1 MTPDTAKGR
10 SGSAH
15 PDKAG
20 NPTLRSRLMRLVL
33 IPLSVILLIDIAG
46 SYFVVRHVAN
56 SVYDIELNEIARE
69 LLLHV
74 THDGREFGF
83 NLSAEA
89 ERTLFLDEE
98 DDVYYLIQTEEGDV
112 LAGDPTLPVR
122 KKFRNGKETAYY
134 DDVFDGKPVRIAL
147 LHGKP
152 LVHPASEPVTIQ
164 VAETQVKRD
173 RYMRTLLLQVILPQ
187 VLLILIAGVLIWR
200 GVAQGLAPLRR
211 LQHEVGMRSHLD
223 LSPIHATDVPG
234 EVEPLVSA
242 VNDLM
247 TRVDTVLGFQERFIA
262 DTAHQLRTPVAG
274 LKAHLEL
281 ALRETDSTQVQ
292 RALGHLY
299 TSAERLSRLVS
310 QLLSLAR
317 NEPHNVVANFQP
329 FDLNQV
335 ALRATQDWVPHAY
348 KKDIDLGFE
357 ASDEPVQLNGE
368 AVRVTEMINNLVDN
382 AIRYTPS
389 GGHVTVRIRQDDESA
404 HLIVSDDGPRIPVEE
419 RQRIFERFHR
429 LLGTHEEGS
438 GLGLAIVH
446 EIATLHNATIVLEDD
461 ADGVGNTFT
470 VSFPISHAAQQ

>member
-1 MTPDTAKGR
+1 MPDSVKSR
-10 SGSAH
+10 
-15 PDKAG
+15 G

-56 SVYDIELNEIARE
+56 SVYDVELNEIARE

-74 THDGREFGF
+74 TKDGERFGF

-98 DDVYYLIQTEEGDV
+98 DDVFYVIRTGDGNI
-112 LAGDPTLPVR
+112 LAGDPTLPVQ
-122 KKFRNGKETAYY
+122 KKIRVGKETAYY

-147 LHGKP
+147 LRGQP
-152 LVHPASEPVTIQ
+152 LVHPATEPVFIQ
-164 VAETQVKRD
+164 VAETQLKRA
-173 RYMRTLLLQVILPQ
+173 RYIRTLLLQVILPQ
-187 VLLILIAGVLIWR
+187 VLLILIAGLLIWR
-200 GVAQGLAPLRR
+200 GVAQGLAPLRK

-234 EVEPLVSA
+234 EVEPLVGA

-274 LKAHLEL
+274 LKAHIEL
-281 ALRETDSTQVQ
+281 ALRETDFTQVQ

-348 KKDIDLGFE
+348 RKDIDLGFE
-357 ASDEPVQLNGE
+357 TADKPVQLNGE
-368 AVRVTEMINNLVDN
+368 AVRVTEMINNLIDN

-389 GGHVTVRIRQDDESA
+389 GGHVTVRIRQDDASA

-470 VSFPISHAAQQ
+470 VSFPITHADDQ

>member
-1 MTPDTAKGR
+1 MKPDAVKAKG
-10 SGSAH
+10 
-15 PDKAG
+15 
-20 NPTLRSRLMRLVL
+20 NQTLRSRLMRLVL

-56 SVYDIELNEIARE
+56 GVYDVELNEIARE

-74 THDGREFGF
+74 TREDNDFGF

-98 DDVYYLIQTEEGDV
+98 DDVYYVIRTQTGNL
-112 LAGDPTLPVR
+112 LAGDPTLPVPKQLR
-122 KKFRNGKETAYY
+122 PGKETAYY
-134 DDVFDGKPVRIAL
+134 DDVFEGKPVRVAVL
-147 LHGKP
+147 RGQP
-152 LVHPASEPVTIQ
+152 LIHPAVEPVYIQ
-164 VAETQVKRD
+164 VAETQVKRG
-173 RYMRTLLLQVILPQ
+173 RYMRTLLSQVILPQ
-187 VLLILIAGVLIWR
+187 VLLILIAGFLIWR

-223 LSPIHATDVPG
+223 LSPIHTKDVPG
-234 EVEPLVSA
+234 EVEPLVGA

-247 TRVDTVLGFQERFIA
+247 TRVDAVLGFQERFIA

-274 LKAHLEL
+274 LKAHIEL
-281 ALRETDSTQVQ
+281 ALRENDFSQVQ

-357 ASDEPVQLNGE
+357 GADKPVLLNGE

-389 GGHVTVRIRQDDESA
+389 GGRVTVRIMQNDAA
-404 HLIVSDDGPRIPVEE
+404 HLIVNDDGPRIPVEE
-419 RQRIFERFHR
+419 RKRIFERFHR

-461 ADGVGNTFT
+461 VDGVGNTFT
-470 VSFPISHAAQQ
+470 VSFPISHADDQS

>member
-1 MTPDTAKGR
+1 
-10 SGSAH
+10 
-15 PDKAG
+15 
-20 NPTLRSRLMRLVL
+20 MRLVL

-56 SVYDIELNEIARE
+56 SVYDVELNEIARE

-74 THDGREFGF
+74 TREGNEFGF

-98 DDVYYLIQTEEGDV
+98 DDVFYVIRTEAGNF
-112 LAGDPTLPVR
+112 LAGDPTLPVP
-122 KKFRNGKETAYY
+122 KKFRNGRETAYY
-134 DDVFDGKPVRIAL
+134 DDTFSGKPVRIAL
-147 LHGKP
+147 LHGQP
-152 LVHPASEPVTIQ
+152 LVHPAMDPVTIQ
-164 VAETQVKRD
+164 VAETQGKRD

-187 VLLILIAGVLIWR
+187 VLLILIAGVMIWR
-200 GVAQGLAPLRR
+200 GVAQGLAPLRK
-211 LQHEVGMRSHLD
+211 LQQEVGIRSHLD
-223 LSPIHATDVPG
+223 LSPIPATGVPG
-234 EVEPLVSA
+234 EVEPLVGA

-274 LKAHLEL
+274 LKAHIEL
-281 ALRETDSTQVQ
+281 ALRETDFTQVQ

-357 ASDEPVQLNGE
+357 AAEKPVQLNGE

-389 GGHVTVRIRQDDESA
+389 GGHVTVRIQQDDASA

-419 RQRIFERFHR
+419 RTRIFERFHR

-461 ADGVGNTFT
+461 TDGVGNTFT
-470 VSFPISHAAQQ
+470 VSFPISHAE

>member
-1 MTPDTAKGR
+1 MTPDSASAK
-10 SGSAH
+10 
-15 PDKAG
+15 G
-20 NPTLRSRLMRLVL
+20 NPTLRSRLLRLVL
-33 IPLSVILLIDIAG
+33 IPLSLILLIDIAG
-46 SYFVVRHVAN
+46 SYFIVRYVAN
-56 SVYDIELNEIARE
+56 GVYDVELNEIARE
-69 LLLHV
+69 MLLHV
-74 THDGREFGF
+74 TRENGELGF

-98 DDVYYLIQTEEGDV
+98 DDVYYAIRTAEGNV
-112 LAGDPTLPVR
+112 LAGDPTLPVQ
-122 KKFRNGKETAYY
+122 KKIRVGKETAYY
-134 DDVFDGKPVRIAL
+134 DDVFEGKPVRIAL
-147 LHGKP
+147 MRGQP
-152 LVHPASEPVTIQ
+152 LVHPATEPVYIQ
-164 VAETQVKRD
+164 IAETQLKRA
-173 RYMRTLLLQVILPQ
+173 RYIRTLLLQVILPQ
-187 VLLILIAGVLIWR
+187 VLLILIAGLLIWR

-234 EVEPLVSA
+234 EVEPLVGA

-274 LKAHLEL
+274 LKAHIEL
-281 ALRETDSTQVQ
+281 ALREKDFSQVQ

-335 ALRATQDWVPHAY
+335 ALRAAQDWVPHAY
-348 KKDIDLGFE
+348 KKNIDLGFE
-357 ASDEPVQLNGE
+357 SADKPVQLNGE

-382 AIRYTPS
+382 AIRYTPA
-389 GGHVTVRIRQDDESA
+389 GGHVTVRIRQDESA

-419 RQRIFERFHR
+419 RKRIFERFHR

-446 EIATLHNATIVLEDD
+446 EIATLHNATIALEDD

-470 VSFPISHAAQQ
+470 VSFPITHAGDQ

>member
-1 MTPDTAKGR
+1 
-10 SGSAH
+10 
-15 PDKAG
+15 
-20 NPTLRSRLMRLVL
+20 
-33 IPLSVILLIDIAG
+33 
-46 SYFVVRHVAN
+46 
-56 SVYDIELNEIARE
+56 
-69 LLLHV
+69 
-74 THDGREFGF
+74 
-83 NLSAEA
+83 
-89 ERTLFLDEE
+89 
-98 DDVYYLIQTEEGDV
+98 
-112 LAGDPTLPVR
+112 
-122 KKFRNGKETAYY
+122 
-134 DDVFDGKPVRIAL
+134 
-147 LHGKP
+147 
-152 LVHPASEPVTIQ
+152 
-164 VAETQVKRD
+164 
-173 RYMRTLLLQVILPQ
+173 
-187 VLLILIAGVLIWR
+187 
-200 GVAQGLAPLRR
+200 AQGLAPLRK

-234 EVEPLVSA
+234 EVEPLVGA

-247 TRVDTVLGFQERFIA
+247 TRVDAVLGFQERFIA

-281 ALRETDSTQVQ
+281 ALRETDFTQVQ

-357 ASDEPVQLNGE
+357 ASEKPVQLNGE

-389 GGHVTVRIRQDDESA
+389 GGHVTVRILQDEESA

-446 EIATLHNATIVLEDD
+446 EIATLHNAAIALEDD
-461 ADGVGNTFT
+461 TDGVGNTFT
-470 VSFPISHAAQQ
+470 VSFPIPHAEQQ

>member
-1 MTPDTAKGR
+1 VTR
-10 SGSAH
+10 EGS
-15 PDKAG
+15 D
-20 NPTLRSRLMRLVL
+20 
-33 IPLSVILLIDIAG
+33 
-46 SYFVVRHVAN
+46 
-56 SVYDIELNEIARE
+56 
-69 LLLHV
+69 
-74 THDGREFGF
+74 FGF

-98 DDVYYLIQTEEGDV
+98 DDVYYVIRTQDGNL
-112 LAGDPTLPVR
+112 LAGDPTLPVT
-122 KKFRNGKETAYY
+122 KQLKAGKETAYY
-134 DDVFDGKPVRIAL
+134 DDVFEGKPVRIAVL
-147 LHGKP
+147 RGQP
-152 LVHPASEPVTIQ
+152 LIHPAVDPVYIQ
-164 VAETQVKRD
+164 VAETQVKRG
-173 RYMRTLLLQVILPQ
+173 RYMRTLLSQVILPQ
-187 VLLILIAGVLIWR
+187 VLLILIAGFLIWR

-211 LQHEVGMRSHLD
+211 LQQEVGMRSHLD

-234 EVEPLVSA
+234 EVEPLVGA

-247 TRVDTVLGFQERFIA
+247 KRVDAVLGFQERFIA

-274 LKAHLEL
+274 LKAHIEL
-281 ALRETDSTQVQ
+281 ALREKDFSQVQ

-335 ALRATQDWVPHAY
+335 ALRAAQDWVPHAY
-348 KKDIDLGFE
+348 KKNIDLGFE
-357 ASDEPVQLNGE
+357 GADKPVLLNGE

-382 AIRYTPS
+382 AIRYTPA
-389 GGHVTVRIRQDDESA
+389 GGRVTVRIMQDDAA
-404 HLIVSDDGPRIPVEE
+404 HLIVNDDGQRIPVEE
-419 RQRIFERFHR
+419 RKRIFERFHR

-461 ADGVGNTFT
+461 VDGVGNTFT
-470 VSFPISHAAQQ
+470 VSFPISHADDRS

>member
-1 MTPDTAKGR
+1 MKPDTGKVKG
-10 SGSAH
+10 
-15 PDKAG
+15 
-20 NPTLRSRLMRLVL
+20 NQTLRSRLLRLVL

-56 SVYDIELNEIARE
+56 SVYDVELNEIARE

-74 THDGREFGF
+74 TREGNDFGF

-98 DDVYYLIQTEEGDV
+98 DDVYYVVRTQAGNF
-112 LAGDPTLPVR
+112 LAGDPTLPVP
-122 KKFRNGKETAYY
+122 KQLKVGKETAYY
-134 DDVFDGKPVRIAL
+134 DEVFEGKPVRIAIL
-147 LHGKP
+147 RGQP
-152 LVHPASEPVTIQ
+152 LIHPAVEPVYIQ
-164 VAETQVKRD
+164 VAETQIKRG
-173 RYMRTLLLQVILPQ
+173 RYMRTLLSQVILPQ
-187 VLLILIAGVLIWR
+187 VLLILIAGFLIWR

-234 EVEPLVSA
+234 EVEPLVGA

-247 TRVDTVLGFQERFIA
+247 TRVDAVLGFQERFIA

-274 LKAHLEL
+274 LKAHIEL
-281 ALRETDSTQVQ
+281 ALRENDFSQVQ

-335 ALRATQDWVPHAY
+335 ALRAAQDWVPHAY
-348 KKDIDLGFE
+348 KKNIDLGFE
-357 ASDEPVQLNGE
+357 GADKPVLLNGE

-382 AIRYTPS
+382 AIRYTPA
-389 GGHVTVRIRQDDESA
+389 GGCVTVRIMQDDAA
-404 HLIVSDDGPRIPVEE
+404 HLIVNDDGPRIPVEE
-419 RQRIFERFHR
+419 RKRIFERFHR

-461 ADGVGNTFT
+461 VDGVGNTFT
-470 VSFPISHAAQQ
+470 VSFPISHAGDQT

>member
-1 MTPDTAKGR
+1 MPDPVKSR
-10 SGSAH
+10 
-15 PDKAG
+15 G
-20 NPTLRSRLMRLVL
+20 NPTLRSRLLRLVL

-46 SYFVVRHVAN
+46 SYFIVRHVAN
-56 SVYDIELNEIARE
+56 SVYDVELNEIARE

-74 THDGREFGF
+74 TKDGDRFGF

-98 DDVYYLIQTEEGDV
+98 DDVFYVIRTGDGNI
-112 LAGDPTLPVR
+112 LAGDPTLPVQ
-122 KKFRNGKETAYY
+122 KKIRVGKETAYY
-134 DDVFDGKPVRIAL
+134 DDVFEGKPVRIAVL
-147 LHGKP
+147 RGQP
-152 LVHPASEPVTIQ
+152 LVHPATEPVFIQ
-164 VAETQVKRD
+164 VAETQLKRA
-173 RYMRTLLLQVILPQ
+173 RYIRTLLLQVILPQ
-187 VLLILIAGVLIWR
+187 VLLILIAGLLIWR
-200 GVAQGLAPLRR
+200 GVAQGLAPLRK
-211 LQHEVGMRSHLD
+211 LQHEVGIRSHLD

-234 EVEPLVSA
+234 EVEPLVGA

-274 LKAHLEL
+274 LKAHIEL
-281 ALRETDSTQVQ
+281 ALRETDFTQVQ

-348 KKDIDLGFE
+348 RKDIDLGFE
-357 ASDEPVQLNGE
+357 TADKPVQLNGE
-368 AVRVTEMINNLVDN
+368 AVRVTEMINNLIDN

-389 GGHVTVRIRQDDESA
+389 GGHVTVRIRQDDASA

-470 VSFPISHAAQQ
+470 VSFPISHAGDQ